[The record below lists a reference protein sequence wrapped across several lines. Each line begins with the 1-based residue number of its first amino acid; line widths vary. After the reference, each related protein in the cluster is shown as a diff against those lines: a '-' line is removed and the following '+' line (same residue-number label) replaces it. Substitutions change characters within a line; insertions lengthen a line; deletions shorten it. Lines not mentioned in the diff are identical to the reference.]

1 MASPSVKNRYAKL
14 LKSLL
19 PEGWVWDAKNIK
31 SSTLSKLLSSMA
43 EEYSRIEERALA
55 LVKESNPATTFELL
69 PDWERV
75 FGLPD
80 QCAPDESLTLQQ
92 RRQRILQLLTTRG
105 GQNKSFYQN
114 LAAQFGYDVG
124 VIEVADQPPFRAG
137 IGRAG
142 DRLTNGTWRY
152 AFIIEAPAD
161 SIVKFRAGKS
171 AAGERLLLVQNST
184 LQCLI
189 EKYKPAHAVA
199 IFTFPSP

>member
-1 MASPSVKNRYAKL
+1 MASPSVKNRYASLLKKL
-14 LKSLL
+14 L
-19 PEGWVWDAKNIK
+19 PDGWAWAAKNIK
-31 SSTLSKLLSSMA
+31 SSNLAKLLTSMA
-43 EEYSRIEERALA
+43 EEYSRIEDRAVA
-55 LVKESNPATTFELL
+55 LLKESNPATTFELL

-80 QCAPDESLTLQQ
+80 QCAPDEVLTLQQ

-105 GQNKSFYQN
+105 GQNKSFYKT

-124 VIEVADQPPFRAG
+124 VIEVSDQPPFRAG
-137 IGRAG
+137 QGRAG
-142 DRLTNGTWRY
+142 DKLTNGGWRY
-152 AFIIEAPAD
+152 AFVIEAPAD
-161 SIVKFRAGKS
+161 SIIQFRAGRS
-171 AAGERLLLVQNST
+171 TAGERLLLVQNST